1 MPWGRGG
8 SWPVCTT
15 VHAQRDVLRSFRLAE
30 AQLKFQNANYF
41 YANAG
46 KVFQLA
52 ASAGYPLIPPALPL
66 PYLPLALLTSCRATG
81 SRCLWL
87 LGSQLQTPPFPFPI
101 QIQIRIQI
109 HFNITHTHCLFL
121 E

>member
-1 MPWGRGG
+1 MGVGRGWGG

-52 ASAGYPLIPPALPL
+52 ASAGYPPTPTPTPTLPSPCPANFMQSQWQS
-66 PYLPLALLTSCRATG
+66 LPLAA
-81 SRCLWL
+81 W
-87 LGSQLQTPPFPFPI
+87 
-101 QIQIRIQI
+101 
-109 HFNITHTHCLFL
+109 
-121 E
+121 